1 MANSFDFNALKKR
14 YFTVTLNDENKTK
27 LFITTPTKKVLDNFV
42 SMKNTLEA
50 SSVQGDAIDEL
61 YDIVAQIMSH
71 NKTGF
76 VVTRD
81 LVEELL
87 DFEDIAVFI
96 NAYTNF
102 ISEVTGSKN

>member
-14 YFTVTLNDENKTK
+14 YFTVTLNDEKKTK
-27 LFITTPTKKVLDNFV
+27 LFITTPTKKVLDTFIA
-42 SMKNTLEA
+42 MKDTLEE

-71 NKTGF
+71 NKTSHI
-76 VVTRD
+76 VTRET
-81 LVEELL
+81 VEELL